1 MEFEKVMKLIDAG
14 FTADEIRAM
23 NAKAEAPKE
32 TPKEAPKEAPKETPK
47 EAPKEAPKET
57 PTDRPKEEAKEAPKD
72 EKPAYIKELEDHVNE
87 LFASMDKLSKVIV
100 NPSIADV
107 KPVGIEDVIKK
118 IVL

>member
-14 FTADEIRAM
+14 FTAEEIRAM

-32 TPKEAPKEAPKETPK
+32 KPTEAPKEAPKETPK
-47 EAPKEAPKET
+47 EAPKEAPKE
-57 PTDRPKEEAKEAPKD
+57 EAKAEAPAD

-118 IVL
+118 ILI

>member
-23 NAKAEAPKE
+23 NAKAEAPKD
-32 TPKEAPKEAPKETPK
+32 TPKEAPKEAP
-47 EAPKEAPKET
+47 A
-57 PTDRPKEEAKEAPKD
+57 DRPKEEAKAEAPAD

-118 IVL
+118 ILI

>member
-23 NAKAEAPKE
+23 TANAEAPKATPKE
-32 TPKEAPKEAPKETPK
+32 APKEEPKEAPKEAP
-47 EAPKEAPKET
+47 
-57 PTDRPKEEAKEAPKD
+57 TDRTKEEAKAEAPKD

>member
-23 NAKAEAPKE
+23 NAKAEAPKDTPKE
-32 TPKEAPKEAPKETPK
+32 APKDTPKEAPKEAP
-47 EAPKEAPKET
+47 A
-57 PTDRPKEEAKEAPKD
+57 DRPKEEAKAEAPAD

-118 IVL
+118 ILI

>member
-23 NAKAEAPKE
+23 NAKA
-32 TPKEAPKEAPKETPK
+32 EAPKETPK